1 MTTNDGE
8 DKSSPTTQ
16 LSLRGAFVLVF
27 LAGFATFHFLGPLRH
42 FVLYPPGVSWHEE
55 GHLGAW
61 HMMLRSKHGD
71 VMIDFLEDGAAPPPP
86 PPPMA
91 AASHRKHKHVHAP
104 AHRVFISEDRFLNTR
119 QRRKLIT
126 KPHTVLLYV
135 QHMSRIYREAGRN
148 LTGAYARSCYCLFMH
163 GRRQKC
169 LWRRQTCSIGRI
181 GTSTCGRSANA
192 LAFWWGLVGG
202 AS

>member
-1 MTTNDGE
+1 MVG
-8 DKSSPTTQ
+8 
-16 LSLRGAFVLVF
+16 VF
-27 LAGFATFHFLGPLRH
+27 LFAGLS
-42 FVLYPPGVSWHEE
+42 VL
-55 GHLGAW
+55 
-61 HMMLRSKHGD
+61 
-71 VMIDFLEDGAAPPPP
+71 
-86 PPPMA
+86 
-91 AASHRKHKHVHAP
+91 
-104 AHRVFISEDRFLNTR
+104 FLNTR

-192 LAFWWGLVGG
+192 LAGVLVGAG
-202 AS
+202 GGGFLTPLPPVHSPGGRDACSIDALGGYSYDHVRQEVTMSPTHMQIHAAAGLQFEGEEVKHVSGVHAYTLRWHLPPP